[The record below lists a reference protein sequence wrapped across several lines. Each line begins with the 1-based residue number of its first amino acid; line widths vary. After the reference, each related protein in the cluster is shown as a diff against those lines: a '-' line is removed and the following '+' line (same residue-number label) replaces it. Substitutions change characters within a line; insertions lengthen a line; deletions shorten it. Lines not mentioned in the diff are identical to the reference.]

1 MVEWHHWLNGDEFE
15 QLWEIVKDGEAWR
28 AAVWG
33 VTKRW
38 DSAIEQ

>member
-33 VTKRW
+33 VTKRR